1 MVVILKKMT
10 LNVRRFYEKEGVN
23 DRRKVA
29 LQIWKRPKFFP
40 KKIKSGKKMVER
52 SEETWNEKRLQ
63 QIETLEKRIR

>member
-1 MVVILKKMT
+1 MRKK
-10 LNVRRFYEKEGVN
+10 GVN

-29 LQIWKRPKFFP
+29 TKFGKVFP

>member
-1 MVVILKKMT
+1 MRKK
-10 LNVRRFYEKEGVN
+10 GVN

-29 LQIWKRPKFFP
+29 LANLEKAKFFP

>member
-29 LQIWKRPKFFP
+29 LA
-40 KKIKSGKKMVER
+40 
-52 SEETWNEKRLQ
+52 N
-63 QIETLEKRIR
+63 LEK